1 VLAGLEAHRR
11 PTWREAW
18 TVTPAGRELARSS
31 ASRKRKR
38 TAEALLEVAAPELAA
53 ALQVGDPNL
62 GHWWARVTRLQRTVL
77 AAALQVGDPNLGH
90 WWARVTRLQRTVRAT
105 TARRERRQRARA
117 TA

>member
-1 VLAGLEAHRR
+1 MIEPQTLTLAGTAAVLVLAGLEAHRR

-62 GHWWARVTRLQRTVL
+62 GHWWARVTRLQRTV
-77 AAALQVGDPNLGH
+77 
-90 WWARVTRLQRTVRAT
+90 RAT